1 MINEGSAIHI
11 DRSRTC
17 TCTDCMDESIE
28 KRVNG
33 CGCEY
38 E

>member
-17 TCTDCMDESIE
+17 TDCMGNESIE

-33 CGCEY
+33 CGCGCG
-38 E
+38 